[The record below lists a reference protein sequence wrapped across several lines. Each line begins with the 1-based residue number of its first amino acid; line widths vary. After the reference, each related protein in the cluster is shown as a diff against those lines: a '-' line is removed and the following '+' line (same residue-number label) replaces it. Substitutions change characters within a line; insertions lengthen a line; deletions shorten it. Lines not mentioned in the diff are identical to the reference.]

1 MAYGKEW
8 RVKREDGTVAT
19 RSNTWSPPGSHP
31 VGYGVKVITKDDK
44 LIRIEGDDDN
54 PITTGRCNAMNLA
67 LREYTY
73 SPDRVIYPM
82 KRAYEDRG
90 KMKWERTTWDEAMDT
105 ICEKVRYYQTTY
117 GPESIVCFG
126 GTGREACIYY
136 YALTFSVLQSPNC
149 CYTQSGW
156 SCYGPRCSIA
166 DYVLGAGYP
175 ELDYAGHLPG
185 RFDDPAYKLSKYVVV
200 WGKEPLPSNG
210 DGFFGH
216 VLVDM
221 MKLGSKIISIDPR
234 ITWVGARNGNIN
246 VQLRPQT
253 DTMFA
258 MTIMN
263 LMFQNDE
270 YDREF
275 TEKWIYGLDELKERA
290 AEYTVEE
297 CARITTVE
305 PETIEKVAHIIGTER
320 PIGWAWGL
328 AFDQNKNGVQLSQA
342 MIILAAMAGSID
354 RPGGLTLGPASA
366 LLGKWRMEQRGAMS
380 DEVWAL
386 RIGAAEWPGL
396 STGMATTQP
405 DETLNTMESHKPYQ
419 LRMAWFNSSNFLA
432 PTCSAQPK
440 RWHDALCES
449 IEFCVVQD
457 LFLTPT
463 AMAVADYFLP
473 MSTWAEHDAITL
485 PHYGR
490 NTIYMA
496 PMNKALQVGECKS
509 DIEICLMF
517 GQRLNPTWWPW
528 YKPAGE
534 TLDASTL
541 EMGQYAP
548 TLDTATRG
556 ALDLDALDKAVDAF
570 FSGQLA
576 ELGMDFNGLRETG
589 IYLPGAHG
597 FEYEKYEKGMLRF
610 DGEPGFNTITGQ
622 IEAYSI
628 LYESWGEDP
637 LPYYEEPNYSQLSK
651 PEFAGQY
658 PLITT
663 TGSRRYSSFHSE
675 HRQVPSLRQIDP
687 WPWVQINPETAK
699 EYGITEGDWCEIYNM
714 FGEARYKAEI
724 TYQMKPGIIN
734 CAHGWWFPEQ
744 DGEEPNLFG
753 VWKSNTNSLIP
764 HMNIGKL
771 GFGAPYKGVM
781 CNIKRVRGLDQ
792 D

>member
-1 MAYGKEW
+1 MAYGKQW
-8 RVKREDGTVAT
+8 RTELEDGTVIT

-31 VGYGVKVITKDDK
+31 VGYGVKVVTKDNK

-54 PITTGRCNAMNLA
+54 PITKGRVNALNLA
-67 LREYTY
+67 LREYTH
-73 SPDRVIYPM
+73 SPLRIIYPM
-82 KRAYEDRG
+82 KRAVEDRG
-90 KMKWERTTWDEAMDT
+90 KDKWERTTWDEAIDT
-105 ICEKVRYYQTTY
+105 ICEKVRYFQNTY

-185 RFDDPAYKLSKYVVV
+185 SYQDPRYTLSKYVVV

-216 VLVDM
+216 CLVDM
-221 MKLGSKIISIDPR
+221 MKLGSKIISVDPR
-234 ITWVGARNGNIN
+234 ITWVGARDGNIN
-246 VQLRPQT
+246 VQVRPQT
-253 DTMFA
+253 DTA
-258 MTIMN
+258 LALGIIN

-270 YDREF
+270 YDHEF
-275 TEKWIYGLDELKERA
+275 VEKWVYGVDELKERA
-290 AEYTVEE
+290 AEYPVDKVAE
-297 CARITTVE
+297 ITTV
-305 PETIEKVAHIIGTER
+305 PAETIERVAHIIGTER
-320 PIGWAWGL
+320 PIGFAWGL

-342 MIILAAMAGSID
+342 FIIIAAMAGSID
-354 RPGGLTLGPASA
+354 RPGGLTLGPPSA

-380 DEVWAL
+380 DEVWEK

-405 DETLNTMESHKPYQ
+405 DETLNTMETHQPYQ

-440 RWHDALCES
+440 RWHDALLES
-449 IEFCVVQD
+449 IEFCVIQD
-457 LFLTPT
+457 LFMTPT
-463 AMAVADYFLP
+463 AMAVGDYFLP
-473 MSTWAEHDAITL
+473 MSTWAEHDGIVLT
-485 PHYGR
+485 HYGR
-490 NTIYMA
+490 NTVFMG
-496 PMNKALQVGECKS
+496 PMNKALQVGECMS

-517 GQRLNPTWWPW
+517 GARLDPDWWPW
-528 YKPAGE
+528 
-534 TLDASTL
+534 L
-541 EMGQYAP
+541 P
-548 TLDTATRG
+548 TDWRPNDSKNDGKVDREL
-556 ALDLDALDKAVDAF
+556 LDKAVDKF
-570 FSGQLA
+570 FSDQLK
-576 ELGMDFNGLRETG
+576 ELGMDFNDLREEG
-589 IYLPGAHG
+589 IYQPGAHG
-597 FEYEKYEKGMLRF
+597 FEYEKYEKGLLRF
-610 DGEPGFNTITGQ
+610 DGQPGFNTITGQ

-637 LPYYEEPNYSQLSK
+637 LPYYEEPNYSPISK

-658 PLITT
+658 PLISTS
-663 TGSRRYSSFHSE
+663 GSRRYSSFHSE

-699 EYGITEGDWCEIYNM
+699 EYGITQGDWVEVYNM
-714 FGEARYKAEI
+714 FGEARFKAEI
-724 TYQMKPGIIN
+724 TPIIKPGIIN

-753 VWKSNTNSLIP
+753 VWKSNFNSLVP

-781 CNIKRVRGLDQ
+781 CNMKRVRSLDE

>member
-1 MAYGKEW
+1 M
-8 RVKREDGTVAT
+8 EDGTVVT

-31 VGYGVKVITKDDK
+31 VGYGVKVVTKDGK

-54 PITTGRCNAMNLA
+54 PITTGRVNAMNLA

-73 SPDRVIYPM
+73 APSRVIYPM

-90 KMKWERTTWDEAMDT
+90 KDKWERTTWDEALDT
-105 ICEKVRYYQTTY
+105 ICEKVRYFQNTY

-185 RFDDPAYKLSKYVVV
+185 SYHDPAYTLSKWVVV

-216 VLVDM
+216 CLVDM
-221 MKLGSKIISIDPR
+221 MKLGTHIISIDPR
-234 ITWVGARNGNIN
+234 VTWVGAHDGNIN
-246 VQLRPQT
+246 LQVRPQT
-253 DTMFA
+253 DTA
-258 MTIMN
+258 LALALMN
-263 LMFQNDE
+263 LMFENDE
-270 YDREF
+270 YDKEF
-275 TEKWIYGLDELKERA
+275 AEKWIYGLDELKERA
-290 AEYTVEE
+290 AEYPVDKVAE
-297 CARITTVE
+297 ITTVPAE
-305 PETIEKVAHIIGTER
+305 DIKRVAHIIGTER

-342 MIILAAMAGSID
+342 FILLAALSGAVD
-354 RPGGLTLGPASA
+354 RPGGITLGPPSA
-366 LLGKWRMEQRGAMS
+366 LLGKWRMEQRGAM
-380 DEVWAL
+380 DDDVWQK
-386 RIGAAEWPGL
+386 RIGAAAWPGL

-405 DETLNTMESHKPYQ
+405 DETLNTMESDEPYA
-419 LRMAWFNSSNFLA
+419 LKMGWFNSSNFLT

-440 RWHDALCES
+440 RWHKALQKL
-449 IEFCVVQD
+449 EFVVIQD
-457 LFLTPT
+457 LTQTPT
-463 AMAVADYFLP
+463 SMAVGDYFLP
-473 MSTWAEHDAITL
+473 MSTWAEHDGIVLT
-485 PHYGR
+485 HYGR
-490 NTIYMA
+490 NTVFMG

-528 YKPAGE
+528 YKPAGD
-534 TLDASTL
+534 TLDVSKLAHSESPAEVTSAQ
-541 EMGQYAP
+541 G
-548 TLDTATRG
+548 RG
-556 ALDLDALDKAVDAF
+556 KLDLDALQKGVEQF
-570 FSGQLA
+570 FSDQLS
-576 ELGMDFNGLRETG
+576 ELGYDWKQFQELG
-589 IYLPGAHG
+589 IYQPGAHG
-597 FEYEKYEKGMLRF
+597 FEYEKYEKGLLRF

-637 LPYYEEPNYSQLSK
+637 LPYYEEPNYSQISK
-651 PEFAGQY
+651 PDLAGQY
-658 PLITT
+658 PLISTS
-663 TGSRRYSSFHSE
+663 GSRRYSSFHSE
-675 HRQVPSLRQIDP
+675 HRHVPSLRQIDP

-699 EYGITEGDWCEIYNM
+699 EYGVTDGDWCEVYNM
-714 FGEARYKAEI
+714 FGEARFKAEVTPI
-724 TYQMKPGIIN
+724 IKPGILN

-753 VWKSNTNSLIP
+753 VWKSNFNSLVP
-764 HMNIGKL
+764 HFNVGKL

-781 CNIKRVRGLDQ
+781 CNLRRVRSLDA

>member
-1 MAYGKEW
+1 MAYGKQW
-8 RVKREDGTVAT
+8 RTVLEDGTVVT

-31 VGYGVKVITKDDK
+31 VGYGVKVVTKDDK
-44 LIRIEGDDDN
+44 LIRVEGDDDN
-54 PITTGRCNAMNLA
+54 PITNGRVNAMNLA

-73 SPDRVIYPM
+73 APERIIYPM

-90 KMKWERTTWDEAMDT
+90 KDKWVRISWDEAIDE
-105 ICEKVRYYQTTY
+105 ICDKVRYFQNTY

-156 SCYGPRCSIA
+156 SCYGPRCSIS

-185 RFDDPAYKLSKYVVV
+185 RFDDPAYELSKYVVL

-216 VLVDM
+216 ALVDL
-221 MKLGSKIISIDPR
+221 MKRGTKIISIDPR

-253 DTMFA
+253 DTAFA
-258 MTIMN
+258 LGLIN
-263 LMFQNDE
+263 LMFQKDE
-270 YDREF
+270 FDHEF
-275 TEKWIYGLDELKERA
+275 VENWIYGVDDLKERA
-290 AEYTVEE
+290 AQYPVEKVSE
-297 CARITTVE
+297 ITGV
-305 PETIEKVAHIIGTER
+305 PVETIERVAHIIGTER

-342 MIILAAMAGSID
+342 FIILAAMAGSVD
-354 RPGGLTLGPASA
+354 RPGGITLGPPSA
-366 LLGKWRMEQRGAMS
+366 LLGKWRMEQRGAMT
-380 DEVWAL
+380 DEVWAK
-386 RIGAAEWPGL
+386 RIGAEAWPGL

-405 DETLNTMESHKPYQ
+405 DETLNTMESGKPYR
-419 LRMAWFNSSNFLA
+419 LRMAWFNSSNFLT

-440 RWHDALCES
+440 RWHDALCKS
-449 IEFCVVQD
+449 IEYCVIQD
-457 LFLTPT
+457 LFMTPT
-463 AMAVADYFLP
+463 AMAVGDIFLP
-473 MSTWAEHDAITL
+473 MATWAEHDGIVLT
-485 PHYGR
+485 HYGR
-490 NTIYMA
+490 NTVFMG

-509 DIEICLMF
+509 DIEICLIF
-517 GQRLNPTWWPW
+517 GQRLNPEWWPW
-528 YKPAGE
+528 YKPADGKH
-534 TLDASTL
+534 
-541 EMGQYAP
+541 
-548 TLDTATRG
+548 
-556 ALDLDALDKAVDAF
+556 LDLDALQVAVNDF
-570 FSGQLA
+570 FSGQLK
-576 ELGMDFNGLRETG
+576 ELGMTFDDLREEG
-589 IYLPGAHG
+589 IYQPGAHG
-597 FEYEKYEKGMLRF
+597 FEYEKYAKGMLRF
-610 DGEPGFNTITGQ
+610 DGQPGFNTITGQ

-637 LPYYEEPNYSQLSK
+637 LPYYEEPNYSQISK
-651 PEFAGQY
+651 PEFANQY
-658 PLITT
+658 PLISTS
-663 TGSRRYSSFHSE
+663 GSRRYSSFHSE
-675 HRQVPSLRQIDP
+675 HRQVASLRQIDP

-699 EYGITEGDWCEIYNM
+699 AYGITEGDWVEVYNM
-714 FGEARYKAEI
+714 FGQARFKAEI
-724 TYQMKPGIIN
+724 TPVLKPGILN

-753 VWKSNTNSLIP
+753 VWKSNFNELVP
-764 HMNIGKL
+764 HFNVGKL

-781 CNIKRVRGLDQ
+781 VNIKRVRSLDQ

>member
-1 MAYGKEW
+1 MAYGKQW
-8 RVKREDGTVAT
+8 RVEMEDGTVVT

-31 VGYGVKVITKDDK
+31 VGYGVKVVTKDGK
-44 LIRIEGDDDN
+44 LLRIEGDDDN
-54 PITTGRCNAMNLA
+54 PITTGRVNAMNLA

-73 SPDRVIYPM
+73 GKDRVIYPM

-90 KMKWERTTWDEAMDT
+90 KNKWERISWTQAIDE
-105 ICEKVRYYQTTY
+105 ICDKVKYYQDTY

-185 RFDDPAYKLSKYVVV
+185 SYFDPRYTLSKWVVV

-216 VLVDM
+216 CLVDM
-221 MKLGSKIISIDPR
+221 MKLGTKVISIDPR

-246 VQLRPQT
+246 LQLRPQT
-253 DTMFA
+253 DTALA
-258 MTIMN
+258 MAIMN

-270 YDREF
+270 YDHDFVEN
-275 TEKWIYGLDELKERA
+275 WIYGVDELKERA
-290 AEYTVEE
+290 AEYTVEKVAE
-297 CARITTVE
+297 ITTVQ
-305 PETIEKVAHIIGTER
+305 PEKIEKVAHIIGTER

-342 MIILAAMAGSID
+342 FIILAAMAGSID
-354 RPGGLTLGPASA
+354 RPGGLTLGPPSA
-366 LLGKWRMEQRGAMS
+366 LLGKWRMEQRGAMT
-380 DEVWAL
+380 DEVWAK
-386 RIGAAEWPGL
+386 RIGAEEWPGL
-396 STGMATTQP
+396 STGMSTTQP
-405 DETLNTMESHKPYQ
+405 DETLNTMETHEPYQ
-419 LRMAWFNSSNFLA
+419 LRFAWFNSSNFLA
-432 PTCSAQPK
+432 ATCSAQPK

-449 IEFCVVQD
+449 IECCVVQD
-457 LFLTPT
+457 IMQTPT
-463 AMAVADYFLP
+463 SMAVGDYFLP
-473 MSTWAEHDAITL
+473 ISTWAEHDGIVLT
-485 PHYGR
+485 HYGR
-490 NTIYMA
+490 NTVFMG
-496 PMNKALQVGECKS
+496 PMNKALTVGEAKS

-517 GQRLNPTWWPW
+517 GARLNPEWWPW
-528 YKPAGE
+528 YKDPGKGQPIDLEALDHAVYDFFSDQTQELGFDFGE
-534 TLDASTL
+534 FQ
-541 EMGQYAP
+541 EMGLYQ
-548 TLDTATRG
+548 
-556 ALDLDALDKAVDAF
+556 
-570 FSGQLA
+570 
-576 ELGMDFNGLRETG
+576 
-589 IYLPGAHG
+589 PGAHG

-610 DGEPGFNTITGQ
+610 DGAPGFNTITGQ

-637 LPYYEEPNYSQLSK
+637 LPYYYEPDWSPQRHKGDGLDV
-651 PEFAGQY
+651 QY
-658 PLITT
+658 PLISTS
-663 TGSRRYSSFHSE
+663 GSRRYSSFHSE

-699 EYGITEGDWCEIYNM
+699 EYNVTQGDWCEVYNM
-714 FGEARYKAEI
+714 FGQGRFKAEI
-724 TYQMKPGIIN
+724 TPVMKPGIIN

-753 VWKSNTNSLIP
+753 VFKSNFNQLVP
-764 HMNIGKL
+764 HQGIGKL
-771 GFGAPYKGVM
+771 GFGAPYKGMM
-781 CNIKRVRGLDQ
+781 CNIRRVASLDA

>member
-1 MAYGKEW
+1 MAYGKQW
-8 RVKREDGTVAT
+8 QTVMEDGTVVT

-31 VGYGVKVITKDDK
+31 VGYGVKVVTKDGK

-54 PITTGRCNAMNLA
+54 PITTGRVNAMNLA
-67 LREYTY
+67 MREYTY

-90 KMKWERTTWDEAMDT
+90 KLAWERTSWDDALET
-105 ICEKVRYYQTTY
+105 ICGKVRYMQETY

-185 RFDDPAYKLSKYVVV
+185 SYQDPAYTLSKYVVV

-216 VLVDM
+216 CLVDM
-221 MKLGSKIISIDPR
+221 MKLGSKIISVDPR

-253 DTMFA
+253 DTAFA
-258 MTIMN
+258 LAVMN
-263 LMFQNDE
+263 LMFENDE
-270 YDREF
+270 YDHEF
-275 TEKWIYGLDELKERA
+275 AENWIYGLDEMKERA
-290 AEYTVEE
+290 AEYPVDKVAE
-297 CARITTVE
+297 ITTVD
-305 PETIEKVAHIIGTER
+305 PEIIREVAHIIGTER

-342 MIILAAMAGSID
+342 FIILAGLAGSID
-354 RPGGLTLGPASA
+354 RPGGLTLGPPSA
-366 LLGKWRMEQRGAMS
+366 LLGKWRMEQRGAMD
-380 DEVWAL
+380 DEVWQL
-386 RIGAAEWPGL
+386 RIGAEAWPGL

-405 DETLNTMESHKPYQ
+405 DETLNTMESDQPYA
-419 LRMAWFNSSNFLA
+419 LKMGWFNSSNFLT

-440 RWHDALCES
+440 RWHKALKKL
-449 IEFCVVQD
+449 EFVVIQD

-463 AMAVADYFLP
+463 AMAVGDYFLP
-473 MSTWAEHDAITL
+473 MSTWAEHNSIVLT
-485 PHYGR
+485 HYGR
-490 NTIYMA
+490 NTVFMG
-496 PMNKALQVGECKS
+496 PMNRALEVGECKS
-509 DIEICLMF
+509 DLEICLMF
-517 GQRLNPTWWPW
+517 GHALNPEWWPW
-528 YKPAGE
+528 YTPENPYHLEKE
-534 TLDASTL
+534 TLDI
-541 EMGQYAP
+541 
-548 TLDTATRG
+548 
-556 ALDLDALDKAVDAF
+556 AVEKFNSD
-570 FSGQLA
+570 QLK
-576 ELGMDFNGLRETG
+576 ELGFDWKTFQELGL
-589 IYLPGAHG
+589 YQPGAHG
-597 FEYEKYEKGMLRF
+597 FEYEKWAKGMLRF
-610 DGEPGFNTITGQ
+610 DGQPGFNTITGM

-637 LPYYEEPNYSQLSK
+637 LPYYEEPNWSQVSK

-658 PLITT
+658 PLITS
-663 TGSRRYSSFHSE
+663 TGARRYSSFHSE

-699 EYGITEGDWCEIYNM
+699 EYGITEGDWCEVYNM

-724 TYQMKPGIIN
+724 TEIMKPGILM

-744 DGEEPNLFG
+744 DPEEPNLFG

-781 CNIKRVRGLDQ
+781 CNIRRVKSLDG